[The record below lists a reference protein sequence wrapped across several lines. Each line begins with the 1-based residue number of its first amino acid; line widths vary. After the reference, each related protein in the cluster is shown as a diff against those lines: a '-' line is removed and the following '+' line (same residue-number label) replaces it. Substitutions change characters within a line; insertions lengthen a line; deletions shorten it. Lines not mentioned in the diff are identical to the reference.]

1 MVDHAAGLMRGRLG
15 RYRGYGEDPFWK
27 NFRAPDEPNPADKV
41 KQETDKLL
49 RMLKEAQGLDDAL
62 VMLSSVQSVTKLV
75 TDQGAVYAEICR
87 LADACQLDLS
97 SVGKKLKFPG
107 ANVKES
113 ARIALENM
121 NVLNESALE
130 IASKYDHD
138 LNAKQFARRLRRDG
152 IGKRDGIGN
161 DASLLTAVDWLR
173 SLDVSLAALSENIIL
188 LGTAIFAVRDA
199 KGDPDWHEHRPA
211 PADGNDRVLALAS
224 IMNQRRLIRNLG
236 KAIILQEGGSAKL
249 ARTKLDRQDS
259 LHYER
264 VILTAKPM
272 KTSCVLL

>member
-1 MVDHAAGLMRGRLG
+1 MVGHAGAAAGARGGGGGGGGIARAWAS
-15 RYRGYGEDPFWK
+15 ESHSTKDP
-27 NFRAPDEPNPADKV
+27 P
-41 KQETDKLL
+41 LL
-49 RMLKEAQGLDDAL
+49 REALRMDDPL
-62 VMLSSVQSVTKLV
+62 VMLTSVQSVTKLV
-75 TDQGAVYAEICR
+75 TDQGTVYAENCR
-87 LADACQLDLS
+87 LADTCRLDLS

-107 ANVKES
+107 ANVEES

-138 LNAKQFARRLRRDG
+138 LDAKQFARRLRRDG

-161 DASLLTAVDWLR
+161 DASSLTAVDWLR

-188 LGTAIFAVRDA
+188 LGTAIWAVRDP
-199 KGDPDWHEHRPA
+199 KGDPDWHEHMPA

-259 LHYER
+259 VYYER

-272 KTSCVLL
+272 ETCCVLL

>member
-1 MVDHAAGLMRGRLG
+1 MVGHAAGACRGGLGRGR
-15 RYRGYGEDPFWK
+15 GYDDDSIWK
-27 NFRAPDEPNPADKV
+27 GFRAPDDPNPADKV
-41 KQETDKLL
+41 KQETDELL

-107 ANVKES
+107 ANVEES

-138 LNAKQFARRLRRDG
+138 LNAEQFARRLRCDG

-161 DASLLTAVDWLR
+161 DASFTAVDWLR

-188 LGTAIFAVRDA
+188 LGTAILAVRDA

-259 LHYER
+259 VHYER
-264 VILTAKPM
+264 VILTRKPM
-272 KTSCVLL
+272 ETCCVLL

>member
-1 MVDHAAGLMRGRLG
+1 MVGHAAGACRGGLGRGR
-15 RYRGYGEDPFWK
+15 GYDDDSIWK
-27 NFRAPDEPNPADKV
+27 GFRAPDDPNPADKV
-41 KQETDKLL
+41 KQETDELL

-107 ANVKES
+107 ANVEES

-138 LNAKQFARRLRRDG
+138 LNAEQFARRLRRDG

-161 DASLLTAVDWLR
+161 DASFTAVDWLR

-188 LGTAIFAVRDA
+188 LGTAILAVRDA

-259 LHYER
+259 VHYER
-264 VILTAKPM
+264 VILTRKPM
-272 KTSCVLL
+272 ETCCVLL

>member
-1 MVDHAAGLMRGRLG
+1 MDDQPTMRGRLG

-49 RMLKEAQGLDDAL
+49 KMLKEAQGLDDAL

-75 TDQGAVYAEICR
+75 TDQGPMYAEICR
-87 LADACQLDLS
+87 LANTCCELDLS
-97 SVGKKLKFPG
+97 SAGKKLKFPG
-107 ANVKES
+107 ANVEES

-130 IASKYDHD
+130 IASKYEHD

-161 DASLLTAVDWLR
+161 DASSLTAVDWLR

-188 LGTAIFAVRDA
+188 LGTAILAVRDA

-264 VILTAKPM
+264 VILTAKQM
-272 KTSCVLL
+272 ETCCVLL

>member
-1 MVDHAAGLMRGRLG
+1 MVGHIGAIAGGSGAGHGLDFGRIILESSG
-15 RYRGYGEDPFWK
+15 QDQKEM
-27 NFRAPDEPNPADKV
+27 DELV
-41 KQETDKLL
+41 K
-49 RMLKEAQGLDDAL
+49 MLKEAKGRDDPL
-62 VMLSSVQSVTKLV
+62 VSLSSVQSVTKLV

-107 ANVKES
+107 ANVEES

-121 NVLNESALE
+121 NLLNESALE
-130 IASKYDHD
+130 IASKHDHN
-138 LNAKQFARRLRRDG
+138 LNAKQFTRRLRDW
-152 IGKRDGIGN
+152 KRDGIGD
-161 DASLLTAVDWLR
+161 DASSLTAVDWLR

-188 LGTAIFAVRDA
+188 LGTAIWAVRDP

-259 LHYER
+259 VYYER

>member
-1 MVDHAAGLMRGRLG
+1 MVGHAAGACRGGLG
-15 RYRGYGEDPFWK
+15 RGGGYDDDSIWK
-27 NFRAPDEPNPADKV
+27 GFRAPDDPNPAEKV
-41 KQETDKLL
+41 KQETDELL

-107 ANVKES
+107 ANVEES

-138 LNAKQFARRLRRDG
+138 LNAEQFARRLRRDG

-161 DASLLTAVDWLR
+161 DASFTAVDWLR

-188 LGTAIFAVRDA
+188 LGTAILAVRDA

-259 LHYER
+259 VYYER

-272 KTSCVLL
+272 ETCCVLL

>member
-1 MVDHAAGLMRGRLG
+1 MVGHAAGACRGGLGRGR
-15 RYRGYGEDPFWK
+15 GYDDDSIWK
-27 NFRAPDEPNPADKV
+27 GFRAPDDPNPADKV
-41 KQETDKLL
+41 KQETDELL

-107 ANVKES
+107 ANVEES

-138 LNAKQFARRLRRDG
+138 LNAEQFARRLRRDG

-161 DASLLTAVDWLR
+161 DASFTAVDWLR

-188 LGTAIFAVRDA
+188 LGTAILAVRDA

-259 LHYER
+259 VYYER

-272 KTSCVLL
+272 ETCCVLL

>member
-1 MVDHAAGLMRGRLG
+1 MVGHAGAAAGARWARGG
-15 RYRGYGEDPFWK
+15 GGGGGGID
-27 NFRAPDEPNPADKV
+27 RAWASESHASTKDKV
-41 KQETDKLL
+41 FDALLKQAL
-49 RMLKEAQGLDDAL
+49 RMDDPL
-62 VMLSSVQSVTKLV
+62 VMLTSAQSVTKLV
-75 TDQGAVYAEICR
+75 TDQGTVYAEICR
-87 LADACQLDLS
+87 LADTCQLDLS
-97 SVGKKLKFPG
+97 SVGKKLKHPG

-121 NVLNESALE
+121 DLLNESAIRALNE
-130 IASKYDHD
+130 IASKH
-138 LNAKQFARRLRRDG
+138 G
-152 IGKRDGIGN
+152 PSIIGSAMMPPGRA
-161 DASLLTAVDWLR
+161 ASSLTAVDCLR

-224 IMNQRRLIRNLG
+224 IMNQRRLIRNHG

-249 ARTKLDRQDS
+249 ARTKFDRQDS